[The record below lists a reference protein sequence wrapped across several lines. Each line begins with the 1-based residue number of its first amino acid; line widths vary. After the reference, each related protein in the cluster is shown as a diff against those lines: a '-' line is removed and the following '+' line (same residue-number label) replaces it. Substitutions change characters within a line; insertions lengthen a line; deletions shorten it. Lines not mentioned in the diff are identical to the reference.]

1 MSIFSDSLACSQ
13 KMTPFELIQR
23 AAAVVYGD
31 RQAAMAHDLG
41 VTTRTVYRWLH
52 GQATPAL
59 KIFVTL
65 LERLHTRLVELNS
78 LGATIKEYLESNDPP
93 NSLATQSSVHP
104 ADARIQMLGLTREK
118 YDGIIDLVAD
128 AIHRSQLHTVRG
140 SRKAR
145 STRSSR
151 TRR

>member
-52 GQATPAL
+52 GQPTPPP
-59 KIFVTL
+59 KIFVIL
-65 LERLHTRLVELNS
+65 LERLHMRLGELDS
-78 LGATIKEYLESNDPP
+78 LGAAIKEYLESLP
-93 NSLATQSSVHP
+93 LA
-104 ADARIQMLGLTREK
+104 
-118 YDGIIDLVAD
+118 
-128 AIHRSQLHTVRG
+128 
-140 SRKAR
+140 SR
-145 STRSSR
+145 
-151 TRR
+151 